1 MIYELKDFLEVRK
14 ILKEKNK
21 KLVFTNGCFD
31 ILHRGHIEYLEQA
44 KSLGDYLVIG
54 LNSDSS
60 VKRIKGE
67 SRPVN
72 NENDRAYVLDSLKII
87 DAVVLFS
94 EDTPYNVIKEIVPDF
109 LVKGGDWKEDE
120 IIGAD
125 IVKKAGG
132 KVVSLKYV
140 DNYSTTSTINKLRE
154 IGKQ

>member
-1 MIYELKDFLEVRK
+1 MIYKAGGFLKIRND
-14 ILKEKNK
+14 LKQKNK

-60 VKRIKGE
+60 VKKLKGE

-72 NENDRAYVLDSLKII
+72 NENDRAYVLDSLKVV
-87 DAVVLFS
+87 DAVIIFC
-94 EDTPYNVIKEIVPDF
+94 EDTPYELIKEVVPDF
-109 LVKGGDWKEDE
+109 LVKGGDWTEDR
-120 IIGAD
+120 IVGSD

-132 KVVSLKYV
+132 KVISLKYV
-140 DNYSTTSTINKLRE
+140 DNYSTTGTINKLKGLE
-154 IGKQ
+154 N